1 MAKGREAERDVKDLF
16 ESLGHQVYQP
26 PKAKYREQDVFGL
39 YDLLAF
45 GHGQLR
51 AIQVKAG
58 RDAAGIQDWFGHAR
72 THEEHLADWTVLFV
86 HVVEDSVRVAATAPD
101 GYQWVYDGRADGRA
115 DSKALEEVLLS

>member
-16 ESLGHQVYQP
+16 ESLDHQVYQP

-51 AIQVKAG
+51 AIQVKGG
-58 RDAAGIQDWFGHAR
+58 RDAVGIQDWFGHAR
-72 THEEHLADWTVLFV
+72 THEEQLADWTVLFV

-115 DSKALEEVLLS
+115 DSKALEEVLLE